1 MTDLSKYRNK
11 LVRAFT
17 NRASALAPVLQSTV
31 QISEAYDPQSGNS
44 APAVLPYIAIW
55 DTGATHTVITSK
67 IVSDLGLKPSG
78 KVTVRGVG
86 PAGAPQEH
94 ESNTYLINVLLPNN
108 VGITG
113 VRVSENSIEGSD
125 VLIGMDVITSG
136 DLAVTNHNGRTT
148 FTFRVPSCDEI
159 DFVGEIQAHNKL
171 YGQPKPSLSDEE
183 RKKARNKR
191 KAETRKKRGH

>member
-1 MTDLSKYRNK
+1 MTDLNKYRNK
-11 LVRAFT
+11 DVRAFT
-17 NRASALAPVLQSTV
+17 NRAIALAPILQSTV
-31 QISEAYDPQSGNS
+31 QISEAYNPQSGNPTPT
-44 APAVLPYIAIW
+44 ALPYIAIW
-55 DTGATHTVITSK
+55 DTGATHTVVTSK
-67 IVSDLGLKPSG
+67 VVIDLGLKPSG

-94 ESNTYLINVLLPNN
+94 ESNTYLINVFLPNN

-136 DLAVTNHNGRTT
+136 DLAITNHNGKTT

-159 DFVGEIQAHNKL
+159 DFVGEIEAHNRL
-171 YGQPKPSLSDEE
+171 YGQQKPPLSDEE
-183 RKKARNKR
+183 RRKARNKR
-191 KAETRKKRGH
+191 KAEKRKKI